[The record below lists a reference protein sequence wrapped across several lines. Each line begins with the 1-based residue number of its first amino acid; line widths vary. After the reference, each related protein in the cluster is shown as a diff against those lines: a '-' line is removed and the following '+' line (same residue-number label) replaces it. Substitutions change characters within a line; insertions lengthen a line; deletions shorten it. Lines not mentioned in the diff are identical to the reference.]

1 MLFCCLPITLIGQGA
16 LTSPTP
22 SSTLSGANLTFS
34 WTAAAGATEYY
45 LWLGTTGV
53 GSYNL
58 ANLGITSGV
67 SVAVTGL
74 PINGETIYARL
85 WTSNNGDKVYL
96 DYTYTASTQSAM
108 TSPTPSSTLSDANV
122 TLSWTAATGA
132 TEYYL
137 WLGSTGVGSYNL
149 KNLGIPSGT
158 SVAVTGLPTNG
169 ETIYARL
176 WTSYNGV
183 KVYNDYTYTATTQA
197 ALMSPLPSSTLT
209 GPNLTF
215 SWTAAAG
222 ATEYYLWLGSTG
234 VGSYNL
240 KNLGIT
246 SGTSVAVTGLPIN
259 GEAVYARLWTSW
271 NGNKVYTDYTYTEV
285 SPALSALSCGSGS
298 MTGSGT
304 DACTVKLNAAAPSTG
319 LSVSL
324 SSSNAAVTV
333 PATVTV
339 PANATSAG
347 FTATVS
353 SVATAQAVALTAVE
367 GGVSETVALQLNAD
381 LPTLSVTT
389 STSPSTYGAALTFTA
404 TISTDPT
411 GSVTFDSGGVSI
423 GTGTINGTTATFT
436 TSSLTAGSHAITALW
451 AGNSSYG
458 AATSGALT
466 QMVNKATPPVN
477 WNTPAAITYGTALTS
492 LQQDAT
498 STVAGMFAYSPAAGT
513 VLVSGSQTL
522 SVTFTPTDTTDYN
535 TATSTVA
542 VTVNK
547 ATPTVTWA
555 APGAITSGT
564 ALSSTQL
571 DATASVPGSFVYSP
585 ASGTVLAAGAQ
596 TLTVIFT
603 PTDTVDYNTASVS
616 VTLTVNQGISTLS
629 INATSVGF
637 GNVALN
643 QPATQT
649 LTLSSTG
656 TSSVTVNSAVLVGAS
671 FTLSGTALPTTLAP
685 GQSATAGVQFDP
697 TVVGAASGTLTI
709 SSTSSSNPTAT
720 IGITGT
726 GTAVS
731 YAVDLSWDAP
741 VDSTDPVA
749 GYNIYRS
756 PGGSS
761 TYQLLNSSVEGL
773 TAYVDSTV
781 QIGTAYDY
789 IVESVDASGVE
800 SVPTSPVAVTIP

>member
-1 MLFCCLPITLIGQGA
+1 
-16 LTSPTP
+16 
-22 SSTLSGANLTFS
+22 
-34 WTAAAGATEYY
+34 
-45 LWLGTTGV
+45 
-53 GSYNL
+53 
-58 ANLGITSGV
+58 
-67 SVAVTGL
+67 VTVYAQL
-74 PINGETIYARL
+74 YSLING
-85 WTSNNGDKVYL
+85 
-96 DYTYTASTQSAM
+96 
-108 TSPTPSSTLSDANV
+108 
-122 TLSWTAATGA
+122 SW
-132 TEYYL
+132 
-137 WLGSTGVGSYNL
+137 
-149 KNLGIPSGT
+149 
-158 SVAVTGLPTNG
+158 
-169 ETIYARL
+169 
-176 WTSYNGV
+176 
-183 KVYNDYTYTATTQA
+183 Q
-197 ALMSPLPSSTLT
+197 
-209 GPNLTF
+209 
-215 SWTAAAG
+215 
-222 ATEYYLWLGSTG
+222 
-234 VGSYNL
+234 
-240 KNLGIT
+240 
-246 SGTSVAVTGLPIN
+246 
-259 GEAVYARLWTSW
+259 
-271 NGNKVYTDYTYTEV
+271 YTDYTYTEAGTPVRAALTSPAPGSVLAGSSATFTWSAGAGATEYELRLGTTAGGSSNLYTSGITTTTTETV
-285 SPALSALSCGSGS
+285 SGLPPNGVTVYARLYSLINGSWQYTDYTYTEAGTPVRAALTSPAPGSVLAGSSATFTWSAGTGVTEYELRLGTTGAGSSNLYTSGETTATIETVSGLPPNGVTVYARLYSLINGSWQYTDHTYTEASTAALSALSCGSGS

-304 DACTVKLNAAAPSTG
+304 DACTVKLNAAAPSAG

-333 PATVTV
+333 PVTVTV

-347 FTATVS
+347 FTATVL
-353 SVATAQAVALTAVE
+353 SVATAQAVTLTAVG
-367 GGVSETVALQLNAD
+367 GGVSETVALQLNPD

-389 STSPSTYGAALTFTA
+389 STSPSTYGGALTFTA

-436 TSSLTAGSHAITALW
+436 TSLLTAGSHTITALW
-451 AGNSSYG
+451 AGNSNYG

-477 WNTPAAITYGTALTS
+477 WNTPAAVTYGTALTS
-492 LQQDAT
+492 VEQDAT

-603 PTDTVDYNTASVS
+603 PTDAVDYNTASVS

-629 INATSVGF
+629 INATSIAF

-656 TSSVTVNSAVLVGAS
+656 TSSVTVNSAVLAGAG
-671 FTLSGTALPTTLAP
+671 FTLSGTAFPTTLAP
-685 GQSATAGVQFDP
+685 GQTATAGVQFDP